1 MMVRDLIK
9 ELEAFDDDLIVQVA
23 DDGGHLWTPRVKYK
37 VRVGHDMY
45 EKVITAVVI
54 TR

>member
-1 MMVRDLIK
+1 MNVRELIK
-9 ELEAFDDDLIVQVA
+9 ELGAFDDDLIVQVA
-23 DDGGHLWTPRVKYK
+23 DDDGHLWTPKVKYK
-37 VRVGHDMY
+37 VRVGHDIY